1 MTKIKDIPS
10 HDRPIE
16 RLINKGPSI
25 LSLEE
30 LLAIL
35 IKTGTKE
42 ESAKTLASKL
52 LAKIKSTKDLE
63 QMTMEDLVS
72 IKGIGYTKAA
82 TLLAAIELSKRLKK
96 GIETIK
102 HIQITNAELVY
113 TYYHSLL
120 QTRSQEHFYCLYLD
134 SKKRVLESKLLFL
147 GTLNYSM
154 VHPREVFL
162 EAYKNHAV
170 SIICIHNHPSGNP
183 SPSRQD
189 VELTKRLVEIGNL
202 MGIPVDDH
210 IIIGRSSYYSFFED
224 GKLES

>member
-1 MTKIKDIPS
+1 MTKIKDIPV

-16 RLINKGPSI
+16 RLIHNGPDV

-35 IKTGTKE
+35 IKTGTKD
-42 ESAKTLASKL
+42 ESAKAIAGNILSRVKSADELQYLTL
-52 LAKIKSTKDLE
+52 
-63 QMTMEDLVS
+63 EDFVA

-82 TLLAAIELSKRLKK
+82 TLLAAIELSKRLQR

-102 HIQITNAELVY
+102 HIQVTSAEIVY

-120 QTRSQEHFYCLYLD
+120 QARGQEHFYCLYLD
-134 SKKRVLESKLLFL
+134 SQNRVLERKLVFL

-162 EAYKNHAV
+162 EAYIHHAI
-170 SIICIHNHPSGNP
+170 SIICVHNHPSGNP
-183 SPSRQD
+183 TPSRAD
-189 VELTKRLVEIGNL
+189 IELTKRLVEIGNL
-202 MGIPVDDH
+202 MGIGIDDH
-210 IIIGRSSYYSFFED
+210 IIIGRNSYYSFFED
-224 GKLES
+224 GKLG

>member
-1 MTKIKDIPS
+1 MTKIKDIPA

-16 RLINKGPSI
+16 RLIHNGASA

-35 IKTGTKE
+35 IKTGTKD
-42 ESAKTLASKL
+42 ESAKMIASNIL
-52 LAKIKSTKDLE
+52 SRLKSVNDLE
-63 QMTMEDLVS
+63 KLTLEDFVS

-82 TLLAAIELSKRLKK
+82 TLLAAIELSKRLKR

-102 HIQITNAELVY
+102 HLQITNAEIVY

-134 SKKRVLESKLLFL
+134 SQKKVLESKLLFL

-162 EAYKNHAV
+162 EAYTNHAV
-170 SIICIHNHPSGNP
+170 SIICVHNHPSGNP
-183 SPSRQD
+183 NPSRQD
-189 VELTKRLVEIGNL
+189 IELTKRLVEIGSL
-202 MGIPVDDH
+202 MGISIDDH
-210 IIIGRSSYYSFFED
+210 IIIGRNSYYSFFEE
-224 GKLES
+224 GKLE

>member
-1 MTKIKDIPS
+1 MTKIKDIPV

-16 RLINKGPSI
+16 RLLHNGASA

-42 ESAKTLASKL
+42 SSAKMVANQILARLKSVDDIQKLTL
-52 LAKIKSTKDLE
+52 
-63 QMTMEDLVS
+63 EDFVS

-82 TLLAAIELSKRLKK
+82 TLLAAIELSKRLQR
-96 GIETIK
+96 GLETIK
-102 HIQITNAELVY
+102 YVRVTNAEIVY

-134 SKKRVLESKLLFL
+134 SQKKVLESKLLFL
-147 GTLNYSM
+147 GTVNYSM

-162 EAYKNHAV
+162 EAYSHHAT
-170 SIICIHNHPSGNP
+170 SIICVHNHPSGDAT
-183 SPSRQD
+183 PSRAD
-189 VELTKRLVEIGNL
+189 IELTKRLIEIGKL
-202 MGIPVDDH
+202 MGIPIDDH
-210 IIIGRSSYYSFFED
+210 IIIGRNTYYSFFEA
-224 GKLES
+224 GKME